1 MTDFSKQ
8 MGGFNADEYEE
19 QPAFDHSPLP
29 AGDYYV
35 EIEKADVKE
44 TANKKGTGCN
54 MTFSILG
61 DVHEN
66 AQKGRKLF
74 NWFTLSHESDM
85 AQSIGQR
92 EFHALRLAI
101 GKPTATDT
109 DELLGQNLVIRVGF
123 EKKDPTRNQ
132 IKRFMALEGYEKPD
146 KTEEAAATPTT
157 AAPAAAAKKKN
168 PWDV

>member
-1 MTDFSKQ
+1 MSDITNL

-19 QPAFDHSPLP
+19 QPEFDNSPLP
-29 AGDYYV
+29 AGDYYA

-54 MTFSILG
+54 TTLSILG
-61 DVHEN
+61 DVHDKSH
-66 AQKGRKLF
+66 KGRKIF
-74 NWFTLSHESDM
+74 NWFTLSHENDM

-109 DELLGQNLVIRVGF
+109 DELIGQNLVIRVGV
-123 EKKDPTRNQ
+123 EKKAPTRNE
-132 IKRFMALEGYEKPD
+132 IKRFMALEGYEKPE
-146 KTEEAAATPTT
+146 KTEAAPTP
-157 AAPAAAAKKKN
+157 AAVAPAAAEKKKQ
-168 PWDV
+168 PWD